1 MRGNRQC
8 AKLFK
13 KQVKISACPVDI
25 VHRSNKFY
33 TEQVVVTMRIDAV
46 NRVSQLYQAN
56 STKKVAKQTKT
67 EKYDSVQ
74 ISQIGM
80 DYQVAKAAVAA
91 APDVRTDLVND
102 IKTRMQNGTY
112 DVSMEMLADK
122 LMADSI

>member
-1 MRGNRQC
+1 
-8 AKLFK
+8 
-13 KQVKISACPVDI
+13 
-25 VHRSNKFY
+25 
-33 TEQVVVTMRIDAV
+33 MRIDAI

-56 STKKVAKQTKT
+56 STKKVAKAKST

-74 ISQIGM
+74 ISQMGK

-102 IKTRMQNGTY
+102 IKQRMQDGTY

-122 LMADSI
+122 LLAKEI

>member
-1 MRGNRQC
+1 
-8 AKLFK
+8 
-13 KQVKISACPVDI
+13 
-25 VHRSNKFY
+25 
-33 TEQVVVTMRIDAV
+33 MRIDAI

-56 STKKVAKQTKT
+56 STKKVAKAKST

-74 ISQIGM
+74 ISQMGK

-91 APDVRTDLVND
+91 TPDVRTDLVND

-122 LMADSI
+122 LLAKEI